1 MTTMSSKV
9 LTLFCI
15 FIMAMTL
22 GVSAQG
28 QAGNCVAGLPLP
40 LPSGQND
47 YSEDFLRGFEYAIAE
62 VNAVL
67 GAAGTLI
74 CFEIAGMDA
83 ENMPADTSDAQD
95 ALQEDSGGAILDSLT
110 EGAGE
115 LMRFAVTA
123 SYALNGGGDW
133 PSQWGHYWL
142 YSDRGGGHTTAQ
154 PPFGEIEG
162 DYDMPPYITRLAV
175 LRLGESDQVRQVEIA
190 HHDSPSDWQA
200 ARTKSLFIAG
210 IDSSGET
217 QLMELTAD
225 QITQMDTVTLAWAVH
240 PQQRATLW
248 EFFADIVPSDSDA
261 VISIAFVLADAGTV
275 ALEEPA

>member
-1 MTTMSSKV
+1 MNSKV
-9 LTLFCI
+9 LTLI
-15 FIMAMTL
+15 LILIMAVAP
-22 GVSAQG
+22 GASAQG
-28 QAGNCVAGLPLP
+28 EAGACVSSIPLV
-40 LPSGQND
+40 LPSGQD
-47 YSEDFLRGFEYAIAE
+47 DSGQDFMRGVEFAIAE

-74 CFEIAGMDA
+74 CFGIEGMDD
-83 ENMPADTSDAQD
+83 ESMLADSGSDAQD
-95 ALQEDSGGAILDSLT
+95 AMKEDSGGTILDSLT
-110 EGAGE
+110 EGSGE
-115 LMRFAVTA
+115 LMRFLVTA
-123 SYALNGGGDW
+123 SYELNEGADW
-133 PSQWGHYWL
+133 PSPWGHYWL
-142 YSDRGGGHTTAQ
+142 YSDRGDGHTTAQ

-217 QLMELTAD
+217 QLIELTAN

-248 EFFADIVPSDSDA
+248 ELFADIVPSDSDA

-275 ALEEPA
+275 ALEDSA